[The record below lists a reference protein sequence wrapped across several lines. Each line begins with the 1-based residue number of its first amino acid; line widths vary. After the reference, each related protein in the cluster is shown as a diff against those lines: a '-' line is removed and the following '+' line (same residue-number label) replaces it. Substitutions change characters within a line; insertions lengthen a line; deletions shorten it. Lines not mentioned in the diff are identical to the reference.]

1 MKAKYF
7 DAKFEVKNNE
17 LVAKFPM
24 DGKDFFIKVS
34 DIPDLVTSLKNTE
47 NKSVLQ
53 KTYSLNEGIASFSFS
68 EEKNS
73 RTIILNKNDVKN
85 FVECLIHMKQSIP
98 KLKERCLFLLNK
110 TDDNNWVG
118 DEF

>member
-24 DGKDFFIKVS
+24 DGKEFYIKVS
-34 DIPDLVTSLKNTE
+34 DIPDFVASLKNIE
-47 NKSVLQ
+47 NKSVLHE
-53 KTYSLNEGIASFSFS
+53 TYSLEKDTASFMFS
-68 EEKNS
+68 KNKNS
-73 RTIILNKNDVKN
+73 RTIILQKDNVKS
-85 FVECLIHMKQSIP
+85 FVECLMHMKQSIP

-110 TDDNNWVG
+110 TDDNNWIG
-118 DEF
+118 DEL